1 MKKKILILRVIAS
14 LIIFYF
20 ALQFENAMPNRK
32 VQLIILFIIFLASS
46 FAKFKIKKN
55 HLLIGLLAIDTIA
68 VFSMEVLSRYVVN
81 YALHILFLLIILEAA
96 IILDLKKFK
105 VIGSLIGIISLFK
118 YINNLLL
125 IRNFSTIAESIT
137 VTLFTLIT
145 IISLYLVKIIQK
157 QKEEAELLYEELKLA
172 HQDLAQKYEDL
183 NLEFKYDPKV
193 KDLTDR
199 ELEIAKLIAKGLSNS
214 EIGENLYISE
224 GTVKNHI
231 TNIFKKLDM
240 RDRTQLAIFVVKN
253 RLE

>member
-1 MKKKILILRVIAS
+1 VLEMN
-14 LIIFYF
+14 F
-20 ALQFENAMPNRK
+20 ALQFENAMPDRK
-32 VQLIILFIIFLASS
+32 VQLIALFIIFLASS
-46 FAKFKIKKN
+46 FAKFTIKKN
-55 HLLIGLLAIDTIA
+55 NLLIGLLVIDTIA
-68 VFSMEVLSRYVVN
+68 VFSMEILSRYVVN

-96 IILDLKKFK
+96 IILNLKNFK
-105 VIGSLIGIISLFK
+105 VIGSLIGVIS
-118 YINNLLL
+118 LL

-137 VTLFTLIT
+137 VTLFTFIT

-172 HQDLAQKYEDL
+172 HQDLAQKYEEL
-183 NLEFKYDPKV
+183 NLEFEYDPKV

-214 EIGENLYISE
+214 EIGEKLYISE

>member
-20 ALQFENAMPNRK
+20 ALQFENAMPERK
-32 VQLIILFIIFLASS
+32 VQLIVLFIIFLASS
-46 FAKFKIKKN
+46 FAKFTIKKN

-105 VIGSLIGIISLFK
+105 VIGSLIGVISLFK

-183 NLEFKYDPKV
+183 NLEFEYDPKV